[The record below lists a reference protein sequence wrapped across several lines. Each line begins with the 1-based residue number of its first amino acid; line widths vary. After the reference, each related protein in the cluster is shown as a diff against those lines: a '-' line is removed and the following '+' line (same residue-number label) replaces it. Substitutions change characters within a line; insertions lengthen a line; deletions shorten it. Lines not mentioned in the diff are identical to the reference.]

1 MLNDHAPPS
10 TARRRIQCQNSA
22 VPDDGKGKAKRRRT
36 ASDGGS
42 IFGLGRLWGDEIRYA
57 GLRIAVVVLCVALIV
72 LHAAAPKGFH
82 VDLTT
87 LGLVVV
93 VAAVLLEP
101 LIESFTLPGGAGV
114 AFRRRVDNLTEASA
128 QFSEEAPTFQ
138 PQEQKSPELPG
149 PVAEEGHIETS
160 AEVGRDLIQAPHSH
174 ARAAEQIADRVLDEA
189 SLDPR
194 LGLMSIA
201 RELELEVNRLL
212 AVSGWGQGRRRW
224 PLAQA
229 VDKLVEMQQL
239 PASTSHAIR
248 AFTSVRNL
256 AVHGAKTPDEQ
267 AVTAAVLAG
276 IDIYVGIASI
286 PREAHIVDE
295 INIEL
300 YADEELTQRIERGV
314 GVALHNVG
322 PDSLSRT
329 VYPTTRD
336 YFRPGDEVAWG
347 WGPGRWEAAWYR
359 DRESGAAMQAFDAAL
374 EFVGPPLRELGF

>member
-1 MLNDHAPPS
+1 
-10 TARRRIQCQNSA
+10 
-22 VPDDGKGKAKRRRT
+22 VPEEGKGTAKKRQT
-36 ASDGGS
+36 ASDSGS
-42 IFGLGRLWGDEIRYA
+42 FRGLGRLWGERIRYA

-72 LHAAAPKGFH
+72 LHALAPKGFR

-87 LGLVVV
+87 VGLVVV
-93 VAAVLLEP
+93 VVAVLLEP

-114 AFRRRVDNLTEASA
+114 AFRRRVDDLTEASA

-138 PQEQKSPELPG
+138 PQEQKSPELPE
-149 PVAEEGHIETS
+149 PAAEGDQIATS
-160 AEVGRDLIQAPHSH
+160 ADGGRDLIQAPYSQ
-174 ARAAEQIADRVLDEA
+174 ARAAEEIADRVLDEA

-239 PASTSHAIR
+239 PASTSQAIR

-256 AVHGAKTPDEQ
+256 AVHGAKPPDEQ

-286 PREAHIVDE
+286 PRGAHIVDE

-300 YADEELTQRIERGV
+300 YADEGLIQRIERGV
-314 GVALHNVG
+314 GVALRNLG
-322 PDSLSRT
+322 PDSVSRT

-347 WGPGRWEAAWYR
+347 WGSGQWEAAWYR
-359 DRESGAAMQAFDAAL
+359 DRESGAAMKAFDAAL